1 VKNNQPKINST
12 AIVHRIDLGHLR
24 AVLCHLQTLPVFG
37 GGVYK
42 LEGVM
47 HSNPEFTRAY
57 RKDMTPEQRTAE
69 DRIKELTKK
78 VLFERMDTEAAVRRE
93 RRKERILLAIFFI
106 ILIIGAWISL
116 ANADT
121 INMDAIA
128 QIESS
133 DNAKAY
139 NTQDGAIGKYQ
150 ITKIVLT
157 EYNNFH
163 AQKFSRKDLYNEHIN
178 FEIASWFMRVRIP
191 QMLVYYRLPLTTE
204 NKIIC
209 WNAGIRNAIKGRV
222 PTITKQYL
230 KKYARLTGGAR

>member
-1 VKNNQPKINST
+1 MYS
-12 AIVHRIDLGHLR
+12 D
-24 AVLCHLQTLPVFG
+24 
-37 GGVYK
+37 
-42 LEGVM
+42 
-47 HSNPEFTRAY
+47 PESCRTYSRGA
-57 RKDMTPEQRTAE
+57 TNEQRAAE
-69 DRIKELTKK
+69 DRIVKSTYK
-78 VLFERMDTEAAVRRE
+78 VLADEIDKQKEIEAANGRSWLACFCV
-93 RRKERILLAIFFI
+93 ILATI
-106 ILIIGAWISL
+106 IIIVLGVWISK
-116 ANADT
+116 AHAET

-133 DNAKAY
+133 GNPQAY
-139 NTQDGAIGKYQ
+139 NPKDGAIGKYQ

-204 NKIIC
+204 NKIIA

-222 PTITKQYL
+222 PTVTKQYL